1 MASPPRRNRTPEKK
15 EKTEGSGSK
24 TPRHSPSRSLSRSP
38 RRRSPRRSPRRS
50 RAPRRSR
57 GRQPREIVVERIFR
71 EGGGSNTWPQLTR
84 SNYHQ
89 WSLRMKLKLQARHLW
104 EAVEYPDIAEYG
116 EDRSALDAIC
126 SAVPEDMVA
135 VLATKDTAHDAWEA
149 IKTLRIG
156 DDRVRRS
163 TAQTL
168 RAEYESIAL
177 RPGEAIEEFAL
188 RLTNITQRMAALG
201 DPEPEPRVVAKY
213 LRVAHSR
220 YKL

>member
-1 MASPPRRNRTPEKK
+1 
-15 EKTEGSGSK
+15 
-24 TPRHSPSRSLSRSP
+24 
-38 RRRSPRRSPRRS
+38 
-50 RAPRRSR
+50 
-57 GRQPREIVVERIFR
+57 
-71 EGGGSNTWPQLTR
+71 
-84 SNYHQ
+84 
-89 WSLRMKLKLQARHLW
+89 MKLKLQARHLW

-188 RLTNITQRMAALG
+188 RLTNITQRIDIHYHFIRECVEEDRVKLQSIATTEQLADILTKALG
-201 DPEPEPRVVAKY
+201 RELFCENSATTEQLADILTKARV
-213 LRVAHSR
+213 LIS
-220 YKL
+220 

>member
-1 MASPPRRNRTPEKK
+1 
-15 EKTEGSGSK
+15 
-24 TPRHSPSRSLSRSP
+24 
-38 RRRSPRRSPRRS
+38 
-50 RAPRRSR
+50 
-57 GRQPREIVVERIFR
+57 
-71 EGGGSNTWPQLTR
+71 
-84 SNYHQ
+84 
-89 WSLRMKLKLQARHLW
+89 MKLKLQARHLW

-126 SAVPEDMVA
+126 SAVPEDMVV

-213 LRVAHSR
+213 LRVARSR
-220 YKL
+220 YKQLVISI